1 MVCCLVTFLLVKF
14 SVDNTIL
21 RRLILDGKGTSLAL
35 REHDSNLKSSLNL
48 ILPQTAMH
56 HYGIPIPL
64 EILWEIL
71 VLYEQNNSTKELL
84 RLRLVSSKLQPS
96 SLDTCFLT
104 QFQGLF
110 NDRVL
115 SKVFTSHRS
124 SDEEC
129 IIDAQSWKV
138 IPWSLK
144 QQYLQYKIARFKN
157 EPTFFAYLFIPVLE
171 RTMAVRGIIED
182 DITGKDDVAN
192 ELLGILKFSSMQGT
206 ARFLHH
212 HSDFKFIVDKQL
224 EILSR
229 MTINDFLKNETY
241 EKKLQDASISTE
253 FRTASICC
261 AVLRND
267 IEAFRSAIGTVPFD
281 ISMHSTCFETNPLYF
296 TYSLGTDA
304 LFECLLGHSH
314 PESMYASYSSIV
326 NDLLRDSG
334 RKSTLK
340 ILLNHV
346 AKMGSARLRS
356 DFIRTIFQDAVNI
369 NHFDFIDDY
378 LAKLEGFNIPKDSVW
393 KDTLEI
399 AVQKSRPDIF
409 NRVLKDAT
417 PKFLIA
423 HRANL
428 LCRALGRYGTGSPNL
443 QIVQA
448 LLKKGVDPNCVL
460 IDNENNAD
468 DEYEHKVFSFYDN
481 TTPAVF
487 IEKTITPLQVIA
499 SARKGAAEIIQLLL
513 NHGADVNDTQGT
525 EKLPPIFLAANYGS
539 LEAMRSLLKGGATP
553 CGTVKNKAFL
563 EYAHGGL
570 VRAEAE
576 ALALEFGW
584 DVGELESARG

>member
-1 MVCCLVTFLLVKF
+1 
-14 SVDNTIL
+14 
-21 RRLILDGKGTSLAL
+21 
-35 REHDSNLKSSLNL
+35 
-48 ILPQTAMH
+48 MH

-71 VLYEQNNSTKELL
+71 VLYEQNNPIKELL

-96 SLDTCFLT
+96 SLGTFLLT
-104 QFQGLF
+104 QYQGLF

-129 IIDAQSWKV
+129 ILDAQSWKV

-171 RTMAVRGIIED
+171 RTMAVRGIAED
-182 DITGKDDVAN
+182 DITGKDDITN
-192 ELLGILKFSSMQGT
+192 ELLGILKYSNLQGT

-229 MTINDFLKNETY
+229 MISYDFPKDETY
-241 EKKLQDASISTE
+241 EKKFQDARIAIE

-261 AVLRND
+261 AVLRDD
-267 IEAFRSAIGTVPFD
+267 IEAFRSALGTVPFD
-281 ISMHSTCFETNPLYF
+281 ISMHSTCFETNPLSF
-296 TYSLGTDA
+296 TYSLGTDC
-304 LFECLLGHSH
+304 LFECLLGQSH

-334 RKSTLK
+334 RKNMLK

-346 AKMGSARLRS
+346 AKMESARLRS
-356 DFIRTIFQDAVNI
+356 DFMRTIFQNVVNI

-378 LAKLEGFNIPKDSVW
+378 LAKLGDFNIPKDSIW
-393 KDTLEI
+393 RETLEL
-399 AVQKSRPDIF
+399 AVQKSRSDIF

-417 PKFLIA
+417 PKFLIT

-428 LCRALGRYGTGSPNL
+428 LYRALGRNGTGSPDL
-443 QIVQA
+443 RIIQA
-448 LLKKGVDPNCVL
+448 LLKKGVDPNCAL
-460 IDNENNAD
+460 IDNDNNAD
-468 DEYEHKVFSFYDN
+468 NEYEHQVLSFYDN
-481 TTPAVF
+481 TAPAVF
-487 IEKTITPLQVIA
+487 IEKTITPLQLVA
-499 SARKGAAEIIQLLL
+499 SARRGAAEIIQLLL
-513 NHGADVNDTQGT
+513 NYGADVNSTPGT

-539 LEAMRSLLKGGATP
+539 LEAMRALLKGGATP
-553 CGTVKNKAFL
+553 CGTVKNKTFL

-584 DVGELESARG
+584 DVGELKST